1 MTSLEQ
7 LPEITRRIL
16 SVSSPQKIILFG
28 SYARGDYGPDTDLDL
43 MVVMDRAESPR
54 SESVRLRR
62 ALRGLLTP
70 IDIIVATPEQLERH
84 KNTLGL
90 IYRNVLA
97 EGKVIYK
104 RPAAGRGCTGLVGT
118 SALRFTAWALSAAH
132 PRRATR

>member
-1 MTSLEQ
+1 MDK
-7 LPEITRRIL
+7 ITRRTI
-16 SVSSPQKIILFG
+16 SSFARKVAKQFNPQKIILFG
-28 SYARGDYGPDTDLDL
+28 SYARGDYGPDSDLDL
-43 MVVMDRAESPR
+43 MVVMDRVESPR

-97 EGKVIYK
+97 EGKVIYE
-104 RPAAGRGCTGLVGT
+104 RPAAG
-118 SALRFTAWALSAAH
+118 
-132 PRRATR
+132 